1 MQRSNGHQVV
11 SEIEE
16 AGIAATRDAAFRQL
30 AERHLDASY
39 RLACSILGNPAEA
52 QDATHDAFVQA
63 WRQWSQLRDPAR
75 FEHWFDRI
83 LVNTCRNRLKRASRW
98 RTEDLSDDLA
108 TAKGDPFGQATDRD
122 ALGAAIASLS
132 PDHQLVVGLR
142 FYRDLTVNEIARQLG
157 IRPGTVH
164 SRLHYAMKRLHAAL
178 DAADVREALR

>member
-1 MQRSNGHQVV
+1 VAN
-11 SEIEE
+11 EISE
-16 AGIAATRDAAFRQL
+16 AGIAASRDAAFRQL

-63 WRQWSQLRDPAR
+63 WRQWTTLRDPAR

-98 RTEDLSDDLA
+98 RTQDLSDDLA
-108 TAKGDPFGQATDRD
+108 VAKGDPFGQAADRD
-122 ALGAAIASLS
+122 VLGAAIASLS

-157 IRPGTVH
+157 TRPGTVH
-164 SRLHYAMKRLHAAL
+164 SRLHYAMKRLHAAV
-178 DAADVREALR
+178 DAADARETLR